1 MTRLPDQRHL
11 GELLD
16 EEAKVLEESKLMG
29 AAVDYE
35 PLDQGSSPRRLDN
48 VLLMRHC
55 AVGGDTPE
63 PSRIS
68 AIKFIYNI
76 AR

>member
-16 EEAKVLEESKLMG
+16 EEAKALEESKLMG

-35 PLDQGSSPRRLDN
+35 PLD
-48 VLLMRHC
+48 
-55 AVGGDTPE
+55 
-63 PSRIS
+63 
-68 AIKFIYNI
+68 
-76 AR
+76 